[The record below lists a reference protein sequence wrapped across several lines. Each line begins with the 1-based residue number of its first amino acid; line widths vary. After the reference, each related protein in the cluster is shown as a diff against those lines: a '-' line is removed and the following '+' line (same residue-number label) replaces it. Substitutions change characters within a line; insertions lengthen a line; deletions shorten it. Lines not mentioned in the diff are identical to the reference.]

1 MPPKKEKRKTV
12 TGSARGLTGAVA
24 GSADA
29 TAIAQSDKRP
39 KPPSVASLVQDKKAE
54 EARERANKAKA
65 EQEKLQEI
73 ERQKKAREEKKAAKA
88 AKAASKAL
96 KQNTVSS
103 SRQEA
108 AKEKAKKKR
117 EEAQQAARA
126 ENTMQLEDV
135 VDSDIQTQAALDA
148 EDEAEFAKLD
158 ALPDEQLLAPT
169 TADRGRPS
177 SPSRD
182 DDDSDRD
189 RSDKGEEMEQ
199 GAAIAENA
207 TNIELT
213 TRPEQPFEPPQLQTE
228 TPETEQPAVTEIG
241 IPQSSDEELDA
252 EEYQRMDQELK
263 TAADI
268 QAAMEQRLRDLGEEG
283 KQLRQTMAAM
293 EASQS
298 NVIAEVR
305 AALASSEIKTVGL
318 SEALQSVQKELDK
331 KTNELTLQKQAMAAK
346 ESEVD
351 NLQQL
356 VRDSEGVGFQK
367 GEKIRKSLRE
377 DLKRAQNQ
385 VDMDQDKI
393 KAMEID
399 KENLQTLEQDLA
411 LPMDTEEAQTKV
423 LAATA
428 KTMKRVVQKLEAMD
442 VDEASPQEIQASE
455 QAIGMDI
462 DVKEAVRTGILAWD
476 DLFTDGKL
484 DAAKVRKTKMRLL
497 KSSYIVNKQSA
508 ESVQRSVARQLT
520 EGWIDLPDGAKIW
533 QGPSQPPSG
542 DYAAY
547 ESHSLGYGFP
557 NLFGM

>member
-1 MPPKKEKRKTV
+1 MPPKKDKRKTV
-12 TGSARGLTGAVA
+12 TGSARGLAGAVT

-29 TAIAQSDKRP
+29 TAIAQPDKRP
-39 KPPSVASLVQDKKAE
+39 KNPSVATLVQDRKIE
-54 EARERANKAKA
+54 EAREKANRAKA
-65 EQEKLQEI
+65 EQEKLQEK
-73 ERQKKAREEKKAAKA
+73 ERQRKAREERQAAKA

-96 KQNTVSS
+96 KQTTVSS

-108 AKEKAKKKR
+108 NKEKAKQKR
-117 EEAQQAARA
+117 EEAQQAARTRS
-126 ENTMQLEDV
+126 TMQLEEV

-148 EDEAEFAKLD
+148 EYEEELAKLD
-158 ALPDEQLLAPT
+158 ALPDEQSLAPT
-169 TADRGRPS
+169 IDRGRPS
-177 SPSRD
+177 SPSQD
-182 DDDSDRD
+182 DGDSDRD
-189 RSDKGEEMEQ
+189 RSDKEDEMEQ

-207 TNIELT
+207 TNIEVA
-213 TRPEQPFEPPQLQTE
+213 TRPDQPPEPTQPPTE

-241 IPQSSDEELDA
+241 IPESSDEELDA
-252 EEYQRMDQELK
+252 EEYQRMEDEIK
-263 TAADI
+263 TAADT

-283 KQLRQTMAAM
+283 NQLRQTMAVM

-318 SEALQSVQKELDK
+318 SQALESVQKELDK
-331 KTNELTLQKQAMAAK
+331 KANELTLQKQAMAAK

-367 GEKIRKSLRE
+367 GEKIRKTLRE
-377 DLKRAQNQ
+377 DLRRAQNQ
-385 VDMDQDKI
+385 VDMDQNKI

-399 KENLQTLEQDLA
+399 KENLQSLEQDLA
-411 LPMDTEEAQTKV
+411 VPMDTEEAQTKV

-497 KSSYIVNKQSA
+497 KSSYIVNKQSE

-547 ESHSLGYGFP
+547 ESHGLGYGFP